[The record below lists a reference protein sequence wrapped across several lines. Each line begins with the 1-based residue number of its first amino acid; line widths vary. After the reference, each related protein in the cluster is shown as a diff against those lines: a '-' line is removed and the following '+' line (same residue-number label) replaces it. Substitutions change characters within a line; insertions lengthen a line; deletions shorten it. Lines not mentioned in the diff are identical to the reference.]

1 MLDEIHCKNQGGGN
15 NSITVCI
22 KNLKVVAVNA
32 IVERLELKILFF
44 TFVTA
49 IGNAPRNLCSMY
61 GSCL

>member
-1 MLDEIHCKNQGGGN
+1 MLDEIHCKNQGGSN

-22 KNLKVVAVNA
+22 KKPTVVAVNA

-49 IGNAPRNLCSMY
+49 IGNAPRLQF
-61 GSCL
+61 L